1 MVAALPGLLGENPT
15 LAVETNFGFEILKN
29 RSFLFML
36 LQILC
41 FSKICLVSKIEKQE
55 HFLLLPPYPKIYLDQ
70 EKLERD
76 ICTLCA
82 LDNPNCFNLNTKE
95 RRWDQK
101 LTRPT
106 F

>member
-1 MVAALPGLLGENPT
+1 MFLP
-15 LAVETNFGFEILKN
+15 
-29 RSFLFML
+29 
-36 LQILC
+36 ILC
-41 FSKICLVSKIEKQE
+41 PSKICLVSKIKKKE

-95 RRWDQK
+95 RRRDPK
-101 LTRPT
+101 LLLNLVLSTAGALAVMAVEGAS
-106 F
+106 